1 MGELASQLRL
11 DVTSAI
17 RAEVDRRLAQP
28 DAAPPSGLSGDV
40 QLSAEWSGGADLD
53 LALIDAQGRRL
64 SWMGSTLGSVG
75 VRSRDA
81 TSTRAESLAL
91 RGLPKGSYIVEIA
104 RASAGEDGSPSA
116 PPGAAGVVRGELTL
130 RLAGETRKIPF
141 TLEGARREIGA
152 VRVFFTS
159 RLVPVDEPPARPW

>member
-1 MGELASQLRL
+1 
-11 DVTSAI
+11 
-17 RAEVDRRLAQP
+17 
-28 DAAPPSGLSGDV
+28 V

-104 RASAGEDGSPSA
+104 RASTGDGPSPSA
-116 PPGAAGVVRGELTL
+116 APGAPEVLRGELTL
-130 RLAGETRKIPF
+130 RLAGETRKVPF
-141 TLEGARREIGA
+141 TLDGARRELGT

-159 RLVPVDEPPARPW
+159 RLVPADDVPWR